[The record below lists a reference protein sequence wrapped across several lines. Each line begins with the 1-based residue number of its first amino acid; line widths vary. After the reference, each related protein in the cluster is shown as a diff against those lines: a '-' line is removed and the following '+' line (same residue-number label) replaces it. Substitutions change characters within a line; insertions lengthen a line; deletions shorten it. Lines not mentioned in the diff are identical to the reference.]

1 VLKNRNFLLR
11 RLLFANNINII
22 SHIISPTSIPG
33 EYKDIRSIGWIP
45 DFQHKL
51 LPEFNSP
58 AVCTVRD
65 KLNNLLFS
73 KCSTVVVSS
82 NSAKAHA
89 MKFYNFVHE
98 KIHVLQFAVNTLP
111 VSDLVSNS
119 ELQEKFNY
127 SGRFLY
133 LPNQYWAHKNH
144 RIVIDAINSLRKQGK
159 RVLVIST
166 GITNDYRHPELFNSI
181 QSYVKELGVGDQ
193 YRILGPIPYRFVH
206 SFMVNCVSIINPSNF
221 EGWSTTVE
229 EGKAL
234 GKMLILSKIDVHLE
248 QNPPRCIYFDQSN
261 AEELAQAMWNTW
273 DSFDP
278 EVEKKEM
285 EEAKLVSK
293 DRVKQF
299 GQRFQK
305 IALGDMIID

>member
-1 VLKNRNFLLR
+1 
-11 RLLFANNINII
+11 
-22 SHIISPTSIPG
+22 
-33 EYKDIRSIGWIP
+33 
-45 DFQHKL
+45 
-51 LPEFNSP
+51 
-58 AVCTVRD
+58 
-65 KLNNLLFS
+65 
-73 KCSTVVVSS
+73 
-82 NSAKAHA
+82 
-89 MKFYNFVHE
+89 
-98 KIHVLQFAVNTLP
+98 
-111 VSDLVSNS
+111 
-119 ELQEKFNY
+119 
-127 SGRFLY
+127 
-133 LPNQYWAHKNH
+133 
-144 RIVIDAINSLRKQGK
+144 
-159 RVLVIST
+159 
-166 GITNDYRHPELFNSI
+166 
-181 QSYVKELGVGDQ
+181 
-193 YRILGPIPYRFVH
+193 
-206 SFMVNCVSIINPSNF
+206 MVNCVSIINPSNF